1 MTKCNK
7 TFINGFVKGVLA
19 PVTVLSSMY
28 GIPRTPVE
36 DPFKDLKLGSVQ
48 TDKQKIQSDF
58 DRAIKEF
65 SNERHRAEVRH

>member
-1 MTKCNK
+1 MTNCTK
-7 TFINGFVKGVLA
+7 TFMNGFVKGVLA
-19 PVTVLSSMY
+19 PVAVLTSMY
-28 GIPRTPVE
+28 GISREPAE

-65 SNERHRAEVRH
+65 SNERQRAEVRH